1 MNWLIFTKNGAP
13 QYYSIIAFR
22 PFCFLKFAHAQCK
35 CLESLA
41 ISKRRDLKHFNEAN
55 FLHGLSQLNWDVIQ
69 NYDDPNDIWRVWVD
83 MLMNVVNKHAPI
95 RETRIGKKRSPWI
108 TPNIL
113 QRMRS
118 RDYFKKKFETTK
130 DISTWNLYK
139 KARNEVNNNLK
150 QSKRD
155 YFSTNL
161 DLAKNDQKKTW
172 NLINQLS
179 SRNVSKRS
187 TVNSRLTLMVQ
198 K

>member
-1 MNWLIFTKNGAP
+1 MQEVQNHMQIYSKYIHIIHIDLICR
-13 QYYSIIAFR
+13 QSIIHRVSYREYKHNPPLTLVTAGR
-22 PFCFLKFAHAQCK
+22 T
-35 CLESLA
+35 
-41 ISKRRDLKHFNEAN
+41 IKRRDFKHFYEVC
-55 FLHGLSQLNWDVIQ
+55 FLDGLSQLNWDVIQ
-69 NYDDPNDIWRVWVD
+69 NYDDPNDMWRIWVD

-113 QRMRS
+113 QQMRS

-155 YFSTNL
+155 YLVPIFT
-161 DLAKNDQKKTW
+161 
-172 NLINQLS
+172 
-179 SRNVSKRS
+179 
-187 TVNSRLTLMVQ
+187 
-198 K
+198 